1 MWLNGYPRLH
11 GYSMWWMFISH
22 VPMEVALVIGSS
34 LEIDSVA
41 RANDLAFQLITS
53 GLSTYICTLEC
64 LLILICRLFFQ
75 ALLNTCGNDI
85 SLCFD
90 DVVAKFLA

>member
-41 RANDLAFQLITS
+41 REQMIWLFNSLDLA
-53 GLSTYICTLEC
+53 
-64 LLILICRLFFQ
+64 
-75 ALLNTCGNDI
+75 
-85 SLCFD
+85 
-90 DVVAKFLA
+90 